1 MTSERHVS
9 ERNRLQ
15 LERARDALF
24 ETKMILAELERDNSI
39 SLAQRRALRQ
49 GIETL
54 EAQLQSSTLEDA
66 FSLRDRAR
74 DFYAPRMAA

>member
-24 ETKMILAELERDNSI
+24 ETRMILAELERDNSI

>member
-1 MTSERHVS
+1 
-9 ERNRLQ
+9 
-15 LERARDALF
+15 
-24 ETKMILAELERDNSI
+24 MILAELERDNSI